1 METRWLYTTSQDFPE
16 LCEKSAK
23 TCVIPMGCIEKH
35 GVHLPLGI
43 DILQANRIAYMA
55 SQLETVCVFA
65 DFTFGDVP
73 GKVPYTAPPGNITL
87 PLETQMLLLEQLC
100 LQIRDS
106 GFEKILVLNGHGG
119 NNSWLTSFSRNLV
132 NRGYDFT
139 FAFAHVTLPAPHK
152 MAEIL
157 LREGSG
163 SIPELTKEDEEFL
176 IKCHEENLFG
186 GHGCL
191 GETAFMM
198 GIYPDAVKL
207 DRLNEVSGEYL
218 HKTDHLSRAGIN
230 FEAWMLNFPNALS
243 SGSYDSCNERIGKA
257 ALRIEAERVA
267 NIYKVYKEDTVL
279 PEFNK
284 TRTW

>member
-1 METRWLYTTSQDFPE
+1 METRWMYTTSENFPE
-16 LCEKSAK
+16 LREKSAK

-35 GVHLPLGI
+35 GVHLPLGADVI
-43 DILQANRIAYMA
+43 QANRIAYLA

-65 DFTFGDVP
+65 DFAFGDVP
-73 GKVPYTAPPGNITL
+73 GKVPYTAPAGSITL

-119 NNSWLTSFSRNLV
+119 NNSWLAAFTRNLV

-139 FAFAHVTLPAPHK
+139 FAYAHITLPAPHR
-152 MAEIL
+152 MADAIL
-157 LREGSG
+157 RGGSG
-163 SIPELTKEDEEFL
+163 AIPELTKEDEEFL
-176 IKCHEENLFG
+176 IKHHNENLFG

-191 GETAFMM
+191 GETSLMM
-198 GIYPDAVKL
+198 AIEPDTVKL
-207 DRLNEVSGEYL
+207 DRLKAVDGENQ
-218 HKTDHLSRAGIN
+218 HKTDHLSRAGIYY
-230 FEAWMLNFPNALS
+230 EAWMLNYPNALS
-243 SGSYDSCNERIGKA
+243 TGEYEGCNERIAKA
-257 ALRIEAERVA
+257 ALRFEVERIA